1 MGIIPNCKD
10 PSLTAIKSKGYNV
23 VRLPRVDMAPTNLLV
38 ANGKVLQRLG
48 DLLSVFVPDSDGP
61 QPPAISP
68 DRPGPN
74 IAGTKSAEIG
84 LDIGLNIL
92 GGLISALGGS
102 QVGINFAYKKAS
114 SVQFEFGST
123 LENSAQL
130 AQIDAFLASASINQY
145 ARAVAQMLEAD
156 KVFVI
161 TSTLKS
167 ATLNV
172 TAKGSGNT
180 GLGLDIPVI
189 QNAVGGNLK
198 VTSASSDNSVV
209 TYQGSVPLVFG
220 FQAVQLV
227 FDNGRY
233 RSMKLI
239 DAGSRVAESVAIAA
253 GSAPADGAP
262 DAPAMLG
269 VDAMLP

>member
-10 PSLTAIKSKGYNV
+10 PTLTAIKSKGYNV
-23 VRLPRVDMAPTNLLV
+23 VRLPRVDMAPTQLLV
-38 ANGKVLQRLG
+38 ANGKTLQRLG
-48 DLLSVFVPDSDGP
+48 DLLSVFVPDPNGP
-61 QPPAISP
+61 PPAAISP

-74 IAGTKSAEIG
+74 IQGTKSSEIG

-92 GGLISALGGS
+92 GGLIAALGGS
-102 QVGINFAYKKAS
+102 QIGINFAYKQAR

-130 AQIDAFLASASINQY
+130 AQIDAFLASAAINPF

-156 KVFVI
+156 KVFVV

-167 ATLNV
+167 ATLTV
-172 TAKGSGNT
+172 GAKDSQNQS
-180 GLGLDIPVI
+180 LGLDVPAI

-198 VTSASSDNSVV
+198 VTSAASDNSVV
-209 TYQGSVPLVFG
+209 TYQGSAPLVFG

-227 FDNGRY
+227 FDNGKY
-233 RSMKLI
+233 RTMKLI
-239 DAGSRVAESVAIAA
+239 DAGSRVAEAVAIGTVEGPAA
-253 GSAPADGAP
+253 ASA
-262 DAPAMLG
+262 DAPAMLEI
-269 VDAMLP
+269 DAML

>member
-10 PSLTAIKSKGYNV
+10 PTLSAIKSKGYNV
-23 VRLPRVDMAPTNLLV
+23 VRLPRIDMAPTQLLV
-38 ANGKVLQRLG
+38 ANGKTLQRLG

-61 QPPAISP
+61 PPPPISA

-74 IAGTKSAEIG
+74 IQGTKSADIG

-92 GGLISALGGS
+92 GGLIAALGGS
-102 QVGINFAYKKAS
+102 QIGVNFAYKQAR

-123 LENSAQL
+123 LENSTQL
-130 AQIDAFLASASINQY
+130 AQIDAFLASAKINSF

-156 KVFVI
+156 KVFVV

-167 ATLNV
+167 ANLTV
-172 TAKGSGNT
+172 AAKDSQNHS
-180 GLGLDIPVI
+180 LGLDMPVI
-189 QNAVGGNLK
+189 QNAIGGNLK

-220 FQAVQLV
+220 FQAVQLI
-227 FDNGRY
+227 FDNGKY
-233 RSMKLI
+233 RTMKLV
-239 DAGSRVAESVAIAA
+239 DAGSRVAEAVAIGATE
-253 GSAPADGAP
+253 APGGP
-262 DAPAMLG
+262 DAPAMLETE
-269 VDAMLP
+269 AMLA